1 MKFFPFL
8 VAALAETSVFA
19 SVLLVKDTATVGV
32 DEARDILAKIDAGEP
47 ALVVGG
53 PFMSNRT
60 VRWSPFF

>member
-1 MKFFPFL
+1 ML
-8 VAALAETSVFA
+8 TLASIAALS
-19 SVLLVKDTATVGV
+19 SVLFVKDAATIGV